1 MISTVFAIVLTTDIS
16 ISVPETSKTHMDI
29 VIFLWCVHVYR
40 LPYSENYNADGYEVN
55 GAWETY
61 AGNGW

>member
-1 MISTVFAIVLTTDIS
+1 
-16 ISVPETSKTHMDI
+16 MDI

-40 LPYSENYNADGYEVN
+40 LPYSENYNADGYKVN